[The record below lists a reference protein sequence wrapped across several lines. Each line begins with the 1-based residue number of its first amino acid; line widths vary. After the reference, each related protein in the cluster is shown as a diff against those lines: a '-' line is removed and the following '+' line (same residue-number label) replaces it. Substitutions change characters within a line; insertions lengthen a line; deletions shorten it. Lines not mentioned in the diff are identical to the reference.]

1 MCGLR
6 LLQREGSGRKVLR
19 KDRVEIGDSDAE
31 EIIMLG
37 KILGRTSGI
46 ISLTILFTLP
56 AQTQDRWS
64 WPEKP
69 SNLQVLPKE
78 WPGSR
83 LRPVMTGFTRALGVR
98 CSYCHKGEEGKPL
111 STYDFASDEN
121 PNKNR
126 AREMLRMLGSIN
138 DHLKK
143 IEPSGDKRVNMWCHT
158 CHHGRPRPMT
168 LEEELG
174 EQYRTKGLK
183 PALDYYA
190 DLKKKYYGRGA
201 YDFGEGALNNFGYE
215 LLENKDAA
223 GAIQVFKLN
232 AEGFPQ
238 SGNVWDSLAEGYM
251 KAGDLKKAEENYEK
265 ALTLDPTDENAKEML
280 KKIKESKEK

>member
-1 MCGLR
+1 VPRASVRFAFGT
-6 LLQREGSGRKVLR
+6 SGR
-19 KDRVEIGDSDAE
+19 E

-37 KILGRTSGI
+37 RLLGKIWC
-46 ISLTILFTLP
+46 ISLLAILFACP
-56 AQTQDRWS
+56 ARAQDRWS

-69 SNLQVLPKE
+69 SNLQVLPKD

-83 LRPVMTGFTRALGVR
+83 LRPVMIGFTRALGVR
-98 CSYCHKGEEGKPL
+98 CSNCHKGEEGKPL

-126 AREMLRMLGSIN
+126 AREMLRMLGDIN

-183 PALDYYA
+183 TALEHYT
-190 DLKKKYYGRGA
+190 DLKKKYYSRGA
-201 YDFGEGALNNFGYE
+201 YDFGEDSLNSFGYDV
-215 LLENKDAA
+215 LENKDAA
-223 GAIQVFKLN
+223 GAIQVFQLN

-238 SGNVWDSLAEGYM
+238 SGNVWDSLAEAYL
-251 KAGDLKKAEENYEK
+251 KAGDLKNAEENYKK

-280 KKIKESKEK
+280 RKIKEPKDK

>member
-1 MCGLR
+1 MSSNFLAR
-6 LLQREGSGRKVLR
+6 
-19 KDRVEIGDSDAE
+19 
-31 EIIMLG
+31 MLG
-37 KILGRTSGI
+37 LV
-46 ISLTILFTLP
+46 SLTMLLSLAAR
-56 AQTQDRWS
+56 AQEPWN

-69 SNLQVLPKE
+69 KNLQVLPKD

-83 LRPVMTGFTRALGVR
+83 LSPVMKGFTRALGVR

-126 AREMLRMLGSIN
+126 AREMLRMLGDIN

-168 LEEELG
+168 LDEELG

-183 PALDYYA
+183 AALDDYA
-190 DLKKKYYGRGA
+190 ELKKKFYGRAA
-201 YDFGEGALNNFGYE
+201 YDFSEGSLNAFGYDI
-215 LLENKDAA
+215 LEKKDFA

-232 AEGFPQ
+232 AETFPE
-238 SGNVWDSLAEGYM
+238 SANVWDSLAEAYM
-251 KAGDLKKAEENYEK
+251 KSGDTKSAQQNYEK
-265 ALTLDPTDENAKEML
+265 ALALDPANENAKEML
-280 KKIKESKEK
+280 KKIKEPPKE

>member
-1 MCGLR
+1 MKSALTFKLAS
-6 LLQREGSGRKVLR
+6 LLC
-19 KDRVEIGDSDAE
+19 
-31 EIIMLG
+31 
-37 KILGRTSGI
+37 
-46 ISLTILFTLP
+46 LTVFCSFP
-56 AQTQDRWS
+56 GHAQDTWT

-69 SNLQVLPKE
+69 KNLQVFPKD
-78 WPGSR
+78 WSGTR
-83 LRPVMTGFTRALGVR
+83 LRPVMVGFTRALGVR

-126 AREMLRMLGSIN
+126 AREMYRMLGDIN

-168 LEEELG
+168 LDEELG
-174 EQYRTKGLK
+174 EQYRKKGIQV
-183 PALDYYA
+183 ALDDYA

-201 YDFGEGALNNFGYE
+201 FDFGEGSLNAFGYAV
-215 LLENKDAA
+215 LENNDAS

-232 AEGFPQ
+232 AETFPD
-238 SGNVWDSLAEGYM
+238 SSNVWDSLAEGYL
-251 KAGDLKKAEENYEK
+251 KVGDFKKAQENYEK
-265 ALTLDPTDENAKEML
+265 SLGLDPTNQNAKDAL
-280 KKIKESKEK
+280 KKIKESQQK